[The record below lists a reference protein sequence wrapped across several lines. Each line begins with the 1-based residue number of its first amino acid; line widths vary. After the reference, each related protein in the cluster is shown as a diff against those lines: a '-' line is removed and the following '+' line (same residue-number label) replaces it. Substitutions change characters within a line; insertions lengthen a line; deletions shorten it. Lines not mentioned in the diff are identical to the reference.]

1 MPRIGQIFR
10 YVPAELNLRHGRAA
24 NIEDVRTPE
33 THEDHQKS
41 EEEPERRV
49 SEIQQEGEGAEGT

>member
-1 MPRIGQIFR
+1 MD
-10 YVPAELNLRHGRAA
+10 VVA

-33 THEDHQKS
+33 TDEDHQES

-49 SEIQQEGEGAEGT
+49 FEIQQEGEGAEGT